1 MLDEVLMVQISA
13 LLPGIPHMFISSVTG
28 YNIIAL
34 KDKLWHILTAS

>member
-1 MLDEVLMVQISA
+1 
-13 LLPGIPHMFISSVTG
+13 MFISSVTG